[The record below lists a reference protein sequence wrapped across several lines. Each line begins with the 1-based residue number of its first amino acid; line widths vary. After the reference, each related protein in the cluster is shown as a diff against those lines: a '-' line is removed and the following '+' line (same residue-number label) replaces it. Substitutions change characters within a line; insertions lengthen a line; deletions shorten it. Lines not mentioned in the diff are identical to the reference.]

1 MSRILLTGAAGG
13 LGRVLR
19 ASLNG
24 WQSVLRVSDILDL
37 GRASDGE
44 EVVQCDL
51 SDIDQVMSLVDGCD
65 YIIHLGG
72 ISTENTFESILDA
85 NIKGTYN
92 IYEAARKK
100 GVQRIFFASSNH
112 AIGFHTRETRLDANS
127 PMRPD
132 SLYGLSKCFGENLA
146 RYYFDKFGLETASV
160 RIGSSFPKPLDRR
173 MLATW
178 LSFDDLTALVKQ
190 VYQTD
195 RLGYAVIYGVSDNKG
210 KWWDNR
216 LSSYIGWQPK
226 DSSDQ
231 FASDS
236 ELIAEVVDKND
247 PATHYQGGGFASA
260 GHYEDSEQITI
271 EVIKQ

>member
-13 LGRVLR
+13 LGKVLR

-24 WQSVLRVSDILDL
+24 WQTTLRVSDIVDM
-37 GRASDGE
+37 GRASKGE
-44 EVVQCDL
+44 EVVQSDL
-51 SDIDQVMSLVDGCD
+51 SDIDQVMDLVDGCD

-72 ISTENTFESILDA
+72 MSIENTFENILNA
-85 NIKGTYN
+85 NIRGTYN

-100 GVQRIFFASSNH
+100 GVQRILYASSNH

-132 SLYGLSKCFGENLA
+132 SLYGVSKCFGENLA
-146 RYYFDKFGLETASV
+146 RYYFDKFGIETASV
-160 RIGSSFPKPLDRR
+160 RIGSSFPKPLNRR

-178 LSFDDLTALVKQ
+178 LSFDDLSALVKQ

-195 RLGYAVIYGVSDNKG
+195 RLGYAVIYGVSDNKE
-210 KWWDNR
+210 KWWDNH
-216 LSSYIGWQPK
+216 LSTHIGWQPK
-226 DSSDQ
+226 DSSEPFENDDE
-231 FASDS
+231 F
-236 ELIAEVVDKND
+236 IAEVVDKND

-260 GHYEDSEQITI
+260 GHFEDSE
-271 EVIKQ
+271 